1 MNDQPIVRFDDPRAL
16 RALAHPARWAVL
28 EFLGECADANAS
40 ECAAAAGLS
49 TQAVGHH
56 LRVLQKWGL
65 TRQVPSDDGRE
76 TRWALA
82 APGFTFSTTSPATR
96 GSALALQERLLARD
110 DEIVADYLSRRDLE
124 DPAWQ
129 DAAVFASGTVYA
141 TEEELNEVSER
152 VRAIIRGLER
162 LDPDDRPDAA
172 RRVHWVL
179 RAVPQV
185 ERGVTRDG

>member
-1 MNDQPIVRFDDPRAL
+1 MAQRPVVRFDDPRAL

-28 EFLGECADANAS
+28 DFLGEHADANAT

-65 TRQVPSDDGRE
+65 TEQVPSADGRE

-82 APGFTFSTTSPATR
+82 APGFTFSTASPASR
-96 GSALALQERLLARD
+96 GAARALQERLLARD
-110 DEIVADYLSRRDLE
+110 DEIVADYLAHQDE
-124 DPAWQ
+124 EEAIWQ

-141 TEEELNEVSER
+141 TEKELSDVAER
-152 VRAIIRGLER
+152 VRAAIRELER
-162 LDPDDRPDAA
+162 LDPGDRPAGA
-172 RRVHWVL
+172 RKVHWVL
-179 RAVPQV
+179 RAVP
-185 ERGVTRDG
+185 RRDA